1 MRYLMAFWGRF
12 FQKSLNASLG
22 DFEVCQFLERVFVY
36 GPSYSRRDG
45 NEGVGFTSII
55 LYGFN

>member
-1 MRYLMAFWGRF
+1 MAFWGRF